1 VDALVL
7 DENNMPH
14 IEVDHT
20 VAPITTDITAF
31 ERGSPYFLE
40 VFQLSLTLTHL
51 EKSLFLLSYDYMQ
64 CDLSML

>member
-1 VDALVL
+1 MFLAVLCSLNLPAHKAGVDALVL

-40 VFQLSLTLTHL
+40 VFQLSLTLTH
-51 EKSLFLLSYDYMQ
+51 F
-64 CDLSML
+64 